1 MKILAFGASNS
12 QKSINKNLATY
23 VAKFVKEKIANSELE
38 IIDLNDYECSI
49 FSPERNENYGIP
61 EEIERFQE
69 KIESS
74 DVIIISFAEYNGS
87 YTTAFKNIFDWASV
101 KKNAFLENKKMILL
115 STSHGARGALTVL
128 ESAKMR
134 LPKHGAKILGSL
146 HVPFY
151 SSQFDENNNST
162 NKDTYIAIMQL
173 VELI

>member
-12 QKSINKNLATY
+12 QKSINKNLATFI
-23 VAKFVKEKIANSELE
+23 ANLCTEKIAHSKLE

-49 FSPERNENYGIP
+49 FSPERNEIHGIP
-61 EEIERFQE
+61 EEIERFLE
-69 KIESS
+69 TIESS
-74 DVIIISFAEYNGS
+74 DLIIISFAEYNGS
-87 YTTAFKNIFDWASV
+87 YTTAFKNIFDWVSV
-101 KKNAFLENKKMILL
+101 KKNNFLENKKMILL
-115 STSHGARGALTVL
+115 STSNGARGALTVL

-162 NKDTYIAIMQL
+162 NKDTYNAIMQL